1 MATIKYNIDEGGN
14 KRIVLKDKKVSCE
27 CCFQGCCWYP
37 ATKLAD
43 GSYSA
48 GNLPLT
54 IRFYGQVISKI
65 SGQAAYGTTENGVR
79 FENDLWTV
87 YRNGKSSTR
96 PCLFFGESGFIDDN
110 NSIEDN
116 FEDVYEAYVYSGTVP
131 PDFTYE
137 TVSIYRISYKL
148 WIGNLSC
155 GELIGL
161 VYQPCFFEPPGAKIF
176 GENSAPFWSLTWNF
190 CKIPPIGT
198 PGTTLSRL
206 GTPEGF
212 YSNTSVEVRIP

>member
-14 KRIVLKDKKVSCE
+14 KRIVLKDKKASCE

-131 PDFTYE
+131 PVTYE
-137 TVSIYRISYKL
+137 TASIYRTGYQL
-148 WIGNLSC
+148 WKGNLSC
-155 GELIGL
+155 GKEIAL
-161 VYQPCFFEPPGAKIF
+161 VYFPCNYEPPDEKIF
-176 GENSAPFWSLTWNF
+176 GQNSPPLWSLTWDF
-190 CKIPPIGT
+190 CVIPEGGT
-198 PGTTLSRL
+198 PGTTLFRL
-206 GTPEGF
+206 GTPDGPYEAG
-212 YSNTSVEVRIP
+212 VEVRIP